1 MTEIQITL
9 TNHQTDYTLN
19 FDLLDI
25 DIAHRLLNH
34 VQMFIDAGQPWD
46 DPARFYN
53 FNNNKF
59 DRAAVAKKLTELV
72 TVINSYQPIVERW
85 PSKDLT
91 QDDLNYLHHIF
102 EVYHGLYD
110 TQQNNDFFINA
121 PTDVQNALGDLN
133 VWIHRFECLGGT
145 PRFVATWKY
154 KPYREEIKQEEFKL
168 FTLKEEWGDLR
179 LNYCEIGKTLYDLW
193 HDNDQ
198 YIAPDAFKPL
208 KYFCFDFNVKFIDQP
223 ATYFN
228 TVEQKIWDY
237 FDTNQDFFQNQ
248 GYKKYDPRLS
258 LGSIVV
264 GKIKNLDSKEA
275 ILEKV
280 SQHQTLK
287 SINFAKIL

>member
-19 FDLLDI
+19 FDLLDV
-25 DIAHRLLNH
+25 DIAHRWLAH

-46 DPARFYN
+46 DPDRFYN
-53 FNNNKF
+53 FNNTKF

-72 TVINSYQPIVERW
+72 TIINSYQPIVERW

-91 QDDLNYLHHIF
+91 QDDLNYLHHVF

-110 TQQNNDFFINA
+110 AQQNNDFFINA

-133 VWIHRFECLGGT
+133 VWIHRFESLGGT

-154 KPYREEIKQEEFKL
+154 KPYREEIKEEEFKL

-198 YIAPDAFKPL
+198 YIASDAFKPL
-208 KYFCFDFNVKFIDQP
+208 KHFCFDFNVKFIDRP
-223 ATYFN
+223 MTHFN

-237 FDTNQDFFQNQ
+237 FDTNQDFFQSQ

-264 GKIKNLDSKEA
+264 GKIKNLDSKET

-287 SINFAKIL
+287 SINIAKIL